1 MTLHDVQY
9 FHRCWMERLDSIYGA
24 STVNQV
30 IGVVESHCLIRS
42 SSPSETRNEVD
53 KDDKKRFL

>member
-1 MTLHDVQY
+1 
-9 FHRCWMERLDSIYGA
+9 MERLDSIYGA